1 MMKVFSIAIQLVVI
15 LFAIVI
21 HETSHGYVAYLLGDP
36 TAKMRGR
43 LTLNPIYHID
53 LVGTIILPLFLALVG
68 MPVFGWAKPVPVDPT
83 YFKDWRKDMMLV
95 AIAGPGSN
103 IIAATASAVIL
114 LLIKSISPAAILFA
128 IRFLSYG
135 GKLPPLSFL
144 ALLFIFS
151 FMLNLYLAIFN
162 LIPIPPLDGSRVLAW
177 LLPKRA
183 LPSYYNLE
191 RYGVL
196 ILFLFIFLDSYIGI
210 LRLMASPVNYLLIK
224 ILS

>member
-1 MMKVFSIAIQLVVI
+1 MMKLFSIAIQLVVI

-43 LTLNPIYHID
+43 LTLNPVYHID
-53 LVGTIILPLFLALVG
+53 PVGTIILPLFLAITG
-68 MPVFGWAKPVPVDPT
+68 MPVFGWAKPVPVDPS

-103 IIAATASAVIL
+103 VIAATVSAGAI
-114 LLIKSISPAAILFA
+114 LLIKSISPAALLYA
-128 IRFLSYG
+128 IQFLNYG

-144 ALLFIFS
+144 ALIFIFS

-162 LIPIPPLDGSRVLAW
+162 LIPIPPLDGSRVVAW
-177 LLPKRA
+177 LLPRRM
-183 LPSYYNLE
+183 LPAYYNLE
-191 RYGVL
+191 RYGFL
-196 ILFLFIFLDSYIGI
+196 ILFAFIFLDSYIGI
-210 LRLMASPVNYLLIK
+210 LRLLASPVNYLLIK